1 MKYGTTGD
9 DGKKLNDHI
18 SDEEYLTYIKIWNEF
33 KMKNMENYHDHYLKK
48 DVLLLAAV
56 FEKFIDTCLL
66 TLRNKLLELLLII
79 SFLIPDCN
87 NNIFAYRS
95 SLFIKCFKNTDLEG
109 SIYPKSLL
117 LEILYPDHK
126 FLKSVA

>member
-48 DVLLLAAV
+48 DILLLAAV

-66 TLRNKLLELLLII
+66 TLRNKFLELLLT
-79 SFLIPDCN
+79 IPYLLRS
-87 NNIFAYRS
+87 NIFS
-95 SLFIKCFKNTDLEG
+95 DT
-109 SIYPKSLL
+109 
-117 LEILYPDHK
+117 
-126 FLKSVA
+126 

>member
-1 MKYGTTGD
+1 MKHGTTGD

-33 KMKNMENYHDHYLKK
+33 KMKSMENYHDHYLKK

-66 TLRNKLLELLLII
+66 TLRNKFLELLLII
-79 SFLIPDCN
+79 PYLLRS
-87 NNIFAYRS
+87 NIFS
-95 SLFIKCFKNTDLEG
+95 DT
-109 SIYPKSLL
+109 
-117 LEILYPDHK
+117 
-126 FLKSVA
+126 

>member
-66 TLRNKLLELLLII
+66 TLRNKFLELLLII
-79 SFLIPDCN
+79 PYLLRS
-87 NNIFAYRS
+87 NIFS
-95 SLFIKCFKNTDLEG
+95 DT
-109 SIYPKSLL
+109 
-117 LEILYPDHK
+117 
-126 FLKSVA
+126 